1 MGQHNR
7 EVFGQ
12 VLGLSAEEI
21 DALEEKKVI
30 NSAGS
35 SGGRS

>member
-12 VLGLSAEEI
+12 ILGLSAEEI
-21 DALEEKKVI
+21 DALEKKKI
-30 NSAGS
+30 IS
-35 SGGRS
+35 STGG

>member
-12 VLGLSAEEI
+12 VLGLSTEEI
-21 DALEEKKVI
+21 DTLEKKRVI
-30 NSAGS
+30 SSAGS
-35 SGGRS
+35 GAQF